1 MKNKLINTWTLVSF
15 EIRKEDG
22 DTVYPFGKDA
32 KGMLIYTSSGKF
44 SAQVMR
50 NDRPKFKSDDQLKGS
65 DEEIASSF
73 KGVISYFG
81 HFTVDESKNSVF
93 HNVESSLFP
102 NWNGIS
108 MKRIAKIENNTL
120 ELSTEPTSW
129 SGENTI
135 AMLVWKRIK
144 SN

>member
-1 MKNKLINTWTLVSF
+1 MALVSF
-15 EIRKEDG
+15 DIRKESG
-22 DTVYPFGKDA
+22 EIVYPFGKEA
-32 KGMLIYTSSGKF
+32 RGMLIYTSAGKF

-50 NDRPKFKSDDQLKGS
+50 NDRPKFKSDDQMRGS

-81 HFTVDESKNSVF
+81 NFAVDENENTIF

-108 MKRIAKIENNTL
+108 MKRMAKIENDTL
-120 ELSTEPTSW
+120 ELSTEPTTW
-129 SGENTI
+129 SGENTF
-135 AMLVWKRIK
+135 AVLVWKRV
-144 SN
+144 